1 MENNDYLIFHNMTS
15 KKSEEKRYE
24 SLYEELMEKCHP
36 NNFMDPYD
44 KEKVDIANKIY
55 AELRKNPYAIDYELK
70 ELRLSAVQGLGIHL
84 STQKLYEYLMQYCD
98 PQLYTSRE
106 PYDAEL
112 VSQANTLYAQIHEH
126 KDDIFELEKIEILA
140 KPLIDSENKIKKR
153 MEIYQ
158 RERMQEAKRVDDER
172 IRKQIG
178 KELKGLAWL
187 SVIAVAI
194 TIAIILIA
202 YVIDSI

>member
-1 MENNDYLIFHNMTS
+1 MTS

-126 KDDIFELEKIEILA
+126 KDDIFELEKIKEQA
-140 KPLIDSENKIKKR
+140 KTLIDRETARARQVEN
-153 MEIYQ
+153 YQ
-158 RERMQEAKRVDDER
+158 RERIEQANRLVAEKNRQQIEKEGKIIAKM
-172 IRKQIG
+172 
-178 KELKGLAWL
+178 WL
-187 SVIAVAI
+187 TLILLIVIALALALI
-194 TIAIILIA
+194 TSA
-202 YVIDSI
+202 IDSILQ